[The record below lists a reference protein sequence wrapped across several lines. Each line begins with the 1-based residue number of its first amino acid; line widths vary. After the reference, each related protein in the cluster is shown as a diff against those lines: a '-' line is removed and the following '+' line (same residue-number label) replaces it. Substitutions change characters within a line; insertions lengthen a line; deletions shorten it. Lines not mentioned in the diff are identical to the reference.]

1 MKRRSLEDLRK
12 EYVGQSI
19 NWLTILSVDPNPNGG
34 HAVCTC
40 KCKCGKVCI
49 KELKK
54 VAIGHTKSCGCY
66 NSSKEKGAKHSRYFK
81 EHPESVDSMRLNLK
95 KWRNDNPDKV
105 AEISK
110 NISKWYA
117 DNPSLVEKRSE
128 SYSKWYNDNP
138 EAVHQ
143 HILDRQETVKSKRI
157 EILSD
162 LIRNN
167 DVSFIH
173 PDDLD
178 KLKAGLI
185 TAKGKI
191 RTKCPICHK
200 YFYHAAHTVIHL
212 LDKSCSNRLCKQCTL
227 CYSQS
232 KQEDEIADFV
242 STFYN
247 GQCVRNTRDI
257 ISPLE
262 LDLYYP
268 EKKIAIEF
276 NGDYWHSNEYKSN
289 DYHYNKF
296 TTCRNNN
303 VLLVSIFESDWLNSK
318 DLIKSYLTDLFNNIE
333 NKLSFNDDMTLMN
346 NNYPSP
352 KHHYSGDFIES
363 YYDIKNYRV
372 YTCGYTH
379 INN

>member
-1 MKRRSLEDLRK
+1 MKRRSLDDFRK

-19 NWLTILSVDPNPNGG
+19 NWLTILSIDPNPNGG
-34 HAVCTC
+34 NALCTC
-40 KCKCGKVCI
+40 KCKCGKTCV

-54 VAIGHTKSCGCY
+54 VITNHTKSCGCY

-117 DNPSLVEKRSE
+117 DNPDLVEKKGN
-128 SYSKWYNDNP
+128 SYSKWCKENP
-138 EAVHQ
+138 ELALLYT
-143 HILDRQETVKSKRI
+143 LDRQETVKNKRI
-157 EILSD
+157 EILSS
-162 LIRNN
+162 IICNN

-178 KLKAGLI
+178 KLRNGLV
-185 TAKGKI
+185 TVKDKI
-191 RTKCPICHK
+191 RTECPVCHR
-200 YFYHAAHTVIHL
+200 YFYHVMSTVIHL
-212 LDKSCSNRLCKQCTL
+212 LDRSCENRACKACAFL
-227 CYSQS
+227 YSQS
-232 KQEDEIADFV
+232 KEEKEVHDYI

-247 GQCVRNTRDI
+247 GECIQNTRDI

-276 NGDYWHSNEYKSN
+276 NGDYWHSDEYKPR

-296 TTCRNNN
+296 KLCRDRG
-303 VLLVSIFESDWLNSK
+303 VLLVSIFELEWLNNK
-318 DLIKSYLTDLFNNIE
+318 DKIKSYLIDLFNGCDNE
-333 NKLSFNDDMTLMN
+333 LSYSRDGYID
-346 NNYPSP
+346 NNYPP
-352 KHHYSGDFIES
+352 LYTYTGDIVEHF
-363 YYDIKNYRV
+363 YNTKDHRV
-372 YTCGYTH
+372 YTCGYTYM
-379 INN
+379 NK